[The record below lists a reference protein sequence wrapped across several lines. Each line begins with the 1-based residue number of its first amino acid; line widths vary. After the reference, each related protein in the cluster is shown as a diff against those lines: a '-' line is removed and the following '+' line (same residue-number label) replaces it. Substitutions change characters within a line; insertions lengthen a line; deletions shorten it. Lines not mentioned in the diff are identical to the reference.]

1 MPFSPLFLFAFVF
14 LFLLLLLLLPHRE
27 VQSGDSS
34 AMMTRDEGKTSICFS
49 LASETRKTKS
59 ASLKKKKKKKRTQ
72 TRRAMRI
79 RSRAEW
85 CFSYS
90 SSTSMMMLRMKTSVF
105 PPVLHRWYHA
115 YAYHHRDRRR
125 RLGERA
131 RGFVPFFSLLKLED
145 SSQ

>member
-14 LFLLLLLLLPHRE
+14 LLPHRE

-59 ASLKKKKKKKRTQ
+59 ASLKKKKKKKKRTQ

-85 CFSYS
+85 CFSYA

-125 RLGERA
+125 RRRRLGERA